1 MAAEF
6 NADNFQSDVLDATGP
21 VLVDF
26 WAAWC
31 GPCRQLGPVVDQL
44 AEENSD
50 VAIGKLDIDPNQEI
64 AMKYG
69 VTSIP
74 AILVFKDGEVVERLV
89 GVQPKARL
97 QEVINSHRAE
107 TA

>member
-6 NADNFQSDVLDATGP
+6 TSDNFESDVLSSDVP

-31 GPCRQLGPVVDQL
+31 GPCRQLGPIIDEL
-44 AEENSD
+44 AAENTD
-50 VAIGKLDIDPNQEI
+50 IKIGKLDVDAAQEI

-69 VTSIP
+69 VTNIP
-74 AILVFKDGEVVERLV
+74 AILIFKNGEVVENMV
-89 GVQPKARL
+89 GVQPKAKL
-97 QEVINSHRAE
+97 QSVIDSHKA